1 MNVTH
6 LSRLAYPFWGE
17 GRGLGLR
24 KKIIKKEKKST
35 WKVLTFVVYYRIHL
49 NLNLEASARQW
60 PNNKPHQFGGKS
72 HPETTR
78 TYDISVILGSQ
89 VFSEYEQMFPKS
101 WDIRLFRL
109 CSISNELD

>member
-6 LSRLAYPFWGE
+6 LSRLAYPLL
-17 GRGLGLR
+17 GRGGGGCGLKE

-60 PNNKPHQFGGKS
+60 PNNFIPSVVGGGK
-72 HPETTR
+72 
-78 TYDISVILGSQ
+78 
-89 VFSEYEQMFPKS
+89 
-101 WDIRLFRL
+101 IRP
-109 CSISNELD
+109 